1 MSPEHPAAAEASE
14 DGPAENSHARALERK
29 LALPVLICAV
39 VSVPA
44 VFLGMWGEGR
54 WAEFGH
60 RVNWL
65 AGLVLWAE
73 WILLI
78 ALAENK
84 LGWLRTHKWSTF
96 VAAVTLPAVVFA
108 LGPTQVLRLLR
119 AAGTLRLLRVTRIIE
134 AGGVLR
140 RRMGLTGK
148 LGTVVAVATTA
159 LSAVFVAAVLAD
171 PTSTSRRYAESL
183 LENVGVW
190 PVVLATGLLA
200 GATAVVIVHRWRR
213 ARALLCEPGSGSKP
227 ASGPGSGAYTRTE
240 SAPEAGS
247 ASGCGPE
254 FEPGASP
261 QSSP

>member
-1 MSPEHPAAAEASE
+1 MPPEDPPERTFDETSADHRATE
-14 DGPAENSHARALERK
+14 ENGLARALERR
-29 LALPVLICAV
+29 LALPVLLCAV

-44 VFLGMWGEGR
+44 VFLGMWGEDR
-54 WAEFGH
+54 WAELGH

-108 LGPTQVLRLLR
+108 LGPAQVLRLLR
-119 AAGTLRLLRVTRIIE
+119 AAGTLRLLRVTRIVE

-140 RRMGLTGK
+140 RRMGLTGTR
-148 LGTVVAVATTA
+148 GTVVAAATTV

-183 LENVGVW
+183 VSGTGTWLVILAV
-190 PVVLATGLLA
+190 VVLT
-200 GATAVVIVHRWRR
+200 GATALVVVRRWRR
-213 ARALLCEPGSGSKP
+213 SRTPSPDG
-227 ASGPGSGAYTRTE
+227 GAD
-240 SAPEAGS
+240 
-247 ASGCGPE
+247 
-254 FEPGASP
+254 

>member
-1 MSPEHPAAAEASE
+1 MSPEDPPEQTSDGADADHRAAE
-14 DGPAENSHARALERK
+14 ENGLAQALERR
-29 LALPVLICAV
+29 LALPVLVCAV

-54 WAEFGH
+54 WAELGH

-108 LGPTQVLRLLR
+108 LGPAQVLRLLR
-119 AAGTLRLLRVTRIIE
+119 TAGTLRLLRVTRIVE

-140 RRMGLTGK
+140 RRMGLTGTR
-148 LGTVVAVATTA
+148 GTVVAVATTA
-159 LSAVFVAAVLAD
+159 LSAVFVAAVLSD

-183 LENVGVW
+183 VSGTGAW
-190 PVVLATGLLA
+190 PVILAVVVLA
-200 GATAVVIVHRWRR
+200 GATALVVVRRWRR
-213 ARALLCEPGSGSKP
+213 TRAP
-227 ASGPGSGAYTRTE
+227 
-240 SAPEAGS
+240 
-247 ASGCGPE
+247 
-254 FEPGASP
+254 SP
-261 QSSP
+261 DGGDADQSSP